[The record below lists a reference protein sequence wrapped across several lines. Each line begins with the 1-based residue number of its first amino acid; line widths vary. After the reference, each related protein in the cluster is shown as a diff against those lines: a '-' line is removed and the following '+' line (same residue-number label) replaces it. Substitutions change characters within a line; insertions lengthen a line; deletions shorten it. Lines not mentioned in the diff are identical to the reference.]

1 MEFKVKILNHL
12 QVQKKDKTYNLV
24 RLYIDFSDVV
34 ITCFVSKETYEKIE
48 NGLIDDDNIIN
59 YLHFKVDSNMKF
71 SCTIH

>member
-1 MEFKVKILNHL
+1 MEFKVKILNYL
-12 QVQKKDKTYNLV
+12 QVHKKDKNYNLV

-59 YLHFKVDSNMKF
+59 YLHFKLDSNMKF
-71 SCTIH
+71 SCAIY